1 MVLASDVAHFY
12 AHLQQRRVF
21 PITYHVGDVLAGYD
35 KVEALATSKHHVVP
49 GHDPLV
55 LALYPPAR
63 PNMEGWAA
71 RLDADPKELPV
82 ARAT

>member
-1 MVLASDVAHFY
+1 VLEGY
-12 AHLQQRRVF
+12 A
-21 PITYHVGDVLAGYD
+21 
-35 KVEALATSKHHVVP
+35 KVEALASSKRHVIP

-71 RLDADPKELPV
+71 RLDADPKDHP
-82 ARAT
+82 